1 MPTYAL
7 FLREDEVS
15 HQGYSPEDF
24 QAYFQKFVVWAEKL
38 QGEGR
43 LRGVE
48 RLEGTGGRTV
58 RKRGDAVVVDGPYVE
73 GKEAVLGF
81 FVVEA
86 ADYAEAARIAA
97 ECPCVAVGGSV
108 EVREVGPFPKPPAL
122 R

>member
-1 MPTYAL
+1 MPSYAL
-7 FLREDEVS
+7 FLRDEDVS
-15 HQGYSPEDF
+15 YESYSPENF
-24 QAYFQKFVVWAEKL
+24 QAYFQKFVDWAEKL
-38 QGEGR
+38 QREGR

-48 RLEGTGGRTV
+48 RLEGTNGRTV
-58 RKRGDAVVVDGPYVE
+58 RKRGGAVVVDGPYVE

-86 ADYAEAARIAA
+86 ADYAEASRVAA

-108 EVREVGPFPKPPAL
+108 EVRLVGAFPKPA